1 MTPPLK
7 QIAARKA
14 RPWDWLP
21 RPLKGGPA
29 VTSGVLFTALIT
41 TVCAAIDGWL
51 PPHGVSIFYILAVVS
66 SAVAF
71 GMISG
76 LSAAI
81 TSFFAYNYFFLQPT
95 YTFTISDPR
104 DLVTLLIFFAVAIAT
119 ASLAGRLREAA
130 EQAHQRSKSLE
141 TLNALATRLSGAGS
155 AYDFTEALR
164 SEASRLSGQPAV
176 VLCRSDDSLK
186 ELSQTSE
193 NSPLNT
199 ADWQAAQ
206 RCAASRQT
214 IYPVASGWEGS
225 HYEFR
230 PIVVE
235 NRVTAVLGVGQSQ
248 FDEAHDAAVD
258 AMVQQT
264 ASALERL
271 SLETAK
277 TEAEKQAENERLRS
291 ALLSSVSHD
300 LKTPLAAIQGAVTS
314 LRELGSKLPVESKN
328 ELLATIDEEAQHL
341 SRFVT
346 NMLDMVRLQSG
357 PLDLGKNW
365 IDLADTLAIAVR
377 HARKIIPGAEIK
389 LDIRVA
395 PALVWGDES
404 LLEPVFL
411 NVLENAANAA
421 QGGEG
426 IKAILRASGDAEYRV
441 EIEDGGVGIAAQ
453 ILPKIFDKFYRA
465 PGTKTRGSGLGL
477 AICKEV
483 MTAMGGSITAESPLA
498 NGRGTRLTL
507 TFTNAA
513 SQGQHGAMP

>member
-1 MTPPLK
+1 M
-7 QIAARKA
+7 
-14 RPWDWLP
+14 
-21 RPLKGGPA
+21 
-29 VTSGVLFTALIT
+29 SGVLCTALIT
-41 TVCAAIDGWL
+41 IVCAAIDGLL
-51 PPHGVSIFYILAVVS
+51 PAHGVSMFYILAVVG

-76 LSAAI
+76 LAAAI
-81 TSFFAYNYFFLQPT
+81 SSFLAYNYFFLQPT

-119 ASLAGRLREAA
+119 GSLAGRLREAA
-130 EQAHQRSKSLE
+130 EQAHQRSQSLE
-141 TLNALATRLSGAGS
+141 TLNSLATRLSGARS
-155 AYDFTEALR
+155 AHEVTGALR
-164 SEASRLSGQPAV
+164 LEASRMSGQPVIILSTTEDGLKYA
-176 VLCRSDDSLK
+176 SAAPDSAA
-186 ELSQTSE
+186 
-193 NSPLNT
+193 LNT

-230 PIVVE
+230 SILVE
-235 NRVTAVLGVGQSQ
+235 NRVAAVLGVGQSQ
-248 FDEAHDAAVD
+248 FDEGHDAAID

-264 ASALERL
+264 ASALARL

-277 TEAEKQAENERLRS
+277 TEAERQAENERLRS

-314 LRELGSKLPVESKN
+314 LRELGSKLPDESKS
-328 ELLATIDEEAQHL
+328 ELLATIDEETLHL

-357 PLDLGKNW
+357 PLELGNAW
-365 IDLADTLAIAVR
+365 IDLADTLASAVR
-377 HARKIIPGAEIK
+377 HARKIIPGLAIK

-404 LLEPVFL
+404 LMEHVFL
-411 NVLENAANAA
+411 NVLENAANASPL
-421 QGGEG
+421 GED
-426 IKAILRASGDAEYRV
+426 ITVILRASGEAEYRV
-441 EIEDGGVGIAAQ
+441 EIEDSGIGIAAEV
-453 ILPKIFDKFYRA
+453 LPRIFDKFYRA
-465 PGTKTRGSGLGL
+465 PGSRTRGSGLGL

-483 MTAMGGSITAESPLA
+483 VTAMGGSITAESPLVH
-498 NGRGTRLTL
+498 GRGTRLTL
-507 TFTNAA
+507 TFAYGA
-513 SQGQHGAMP
+513 DQRQGGVIP